1 MSTATDSSF
10 PPELSAVDREAL
22 AWLTRLSGE
31 PADASAR
38 REFADWLQQS
48 PEHRQA
54 YERAEALWSSP
65 ALAVA
70 LEQYAAIPLPVPV
83 RRFTAG
89 WAAGWA
95 AAAGVILTCGWLAFA
110 AGWIDVLRADVA
122 TAAGK
127 QRREILADGSALI
140 LNTDSAVTLD
150 YTDGRRGVILLKGE
164 AYFEV
169 QPDKARPFVVRAAQ
183 GTVSVVGTRFNVRD
197 GATTSVDV
205 ESGVVVCSTERGESR
220 TVRAGQHSDISAA
233 GVSEPAASDAEQRF
247 AWLKG
252 RLIFKDKSLAD
263 VIAELDRYHPG
274 AIVVADADLGQTRIT
289 GNYKLQDTAALV
301 RTLAD
306 IAGAKVYGLDGYL
319 TVLKR

>member
-54 YERAEALWSSP
+54 YERAEALWHSS
-65 ALAVA
+65 ALTVA
-70 LEQYAAIPLPVPV
+70 LGHYAAIPLPVPV
-83 RRFTAG
+83 KRFT
-89 WAAGWA
+89 AGWA
-95 AAAGVILTCGWLAFA
+95 AAAGVMLVCGWLAFA
-110 AGWIDVLRADVA
+110 AGWIDVLRADFA

-127 QRREILADGSALI
+127 QRREILSDGSALI
-140 LNTDSAVTLD
+140 LNTDSAVKLD
-150 YTDGRRGVILLKGE
+150 YADGRRGVTLLKGE

-169 QPDKARPFVVRAAQ
+169 QPDKARPFVVRAEQ
-183 GTVSVVGTRFNVRD
+183 GTVSVVGTRFSVRD

-205 ESGVVVCSTERGESR
+205 ESGVVVCSAERGESR

-233 GVSEPAASDAEQRF
+233 GVSEPSAGDAEQRF

-274 AIVVADADLGQTRIT
+274 AIVVADADLGQIRIT